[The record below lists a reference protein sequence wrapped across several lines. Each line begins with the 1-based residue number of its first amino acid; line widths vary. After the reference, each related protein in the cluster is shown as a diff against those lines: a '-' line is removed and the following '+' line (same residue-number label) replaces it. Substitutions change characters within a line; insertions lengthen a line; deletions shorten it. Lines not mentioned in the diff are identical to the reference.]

1 MNRRPEKITEYKQA
15 RKNPKGPVKRLYDIK
30 EAAFY
35 LGRSVDSLRE
45 LLWAGKVPF
54 IKDGKRIYLDVLDME
69 GYVEQSKQRFTF

>member
-1 MNRRPEKITEYKQA
+1 MPELERVEKYKQG
-15 RKNPKGPVKRLYDIK
+15 RKHPTGPAKRLYDIK

-54 IKDGKRIYLDVLDME
+54 IKDGKRIYLDVRDMD
-69 GYVEQSKQRFTF
+69 GYIEQSKQRFTY

>member
-1 MNRRPEKITEYKQA
+1 M
-15 RKNPKGPVKRLYDIK
+15 YDIK

-54 IKDGKRIYLDVLDME
+54 IKDGKRIYLDVRDME
-69 GYVEQSKQRFTF
+69 AYIERVKQRFTY

>member
-1 MNRRPEKITEYKQA
+1 MSREERIQRYKEGRR
-15 RKNPKGPVKRLYDIK
+15 NPKGPVKRLYDIK

-54 IKDGKRIYLDVLDME
+54 IKDGKRIYLDVRDME
-69 GYVEQSKQRFTF
+69 AYIERVKQRFTY